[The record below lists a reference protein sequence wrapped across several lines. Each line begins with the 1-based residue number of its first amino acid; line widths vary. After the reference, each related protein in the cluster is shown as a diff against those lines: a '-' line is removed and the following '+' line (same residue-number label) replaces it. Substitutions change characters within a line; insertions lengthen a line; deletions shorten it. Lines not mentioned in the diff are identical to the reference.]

1 MRFAYPP
8 YNYNIDGERGVAGA
22 LRLPALQHNDGE
34 RSEWRVRFAYPPYN
48 NDGEC
53 GEWRVRFAYPPYN
66 IDGER
71 GEWRVRFAYPPYNI
85 MTVSAVYGG

>member
-1 MRFAYPP
+1 M
-8 YNYNIDGERGVAGA
+8 AGA

-34 RSEWRVRFAYPPYN
+34 RGEWRVRFAYPPYN

-66 IDGER
+66 IDGEHGNGGYAALTR
-71 GEWRVRFAYPPYNI
+71 PTI
-85 MTVSAVYGG
+85 LTVSVVMAGARRLPALQY